1 MTYASST
8 KLGYLIA
15 SVDDSVS
22 ANLKAQA
29 ITTADAWVNSQIGTV
44 SGTVPLLIEE
54 AATHFAYAFILRILY
69 DTDSEES
76 QTMVWEEK
84 LARELL
90 AAYQAQN
97 PDTPDYESPYSSNLT
112 PTEQFM
118 ERNIRTEY
126 DPDEDNKDNVT
137 DEWDSE

>member
-8 KLGYLIA
+8 KLGYLLTSI
-15 SVDDSVS
+15 SDSVS
-22 ANLKAQA
+22 ANLKSQA
-29 ITTADAWVNSQIGTV
+29 IIAADAWVNSQIGV
-44 SGTVPLLIEE
+44 ISGTVPLLIEE
-54 AATHFAYAFILRILY
+54 ASTDFAYAYILRVLY

-76 QTMVWEEK
+76 QSMVWYEK

-112 PTEQFM
+112 PTSKYTK
-118 ERNIRTEY
+118 RNIRTEY
-126 DPDEDNKDNVT
+126 DPDEDEKDDVT
-137 DEWDSE
+137 NEWARE

>member
-22 ANLKAQA
+22 ANLKSQA
-29 ITTADAWVNSQIGTV
+29 ITTADTWVNSQIGTI

-97 PDTPDYESPYSSNLT
+97 PDTPDYESPYSSSLT
-112 PTEQFM
+112 PTEEFM

>member
-1 MTYASST
+1 MAYASST
-8 KLGYLIA
+8 KLGYLIT
-15 SVDDSVS
+15 SITDSVS

-29 ITTADAWVNSQIGTV
+29 IIAADAWVESQIGAI
-44 SGTVPLLIEE
+44 SGSVPLLIEE
-54 AATHFAYAFILRILY
+54 ASTDFAYAYILRVLY

-76 QTMVWEEK
+76 QSMIWYEK

-112 PTEQFM
+112 PTERYM
-118 ERNIRTEY
+118 ERNVRTE
-126 DPDEDNKDNVT
+126 DDGEEDHDDIST
-137 DEWDSE
+137 EWESE

>member
-15 SVDDSVS
+15 SIADSVS

-29 ITTADAWVNSQIGTV
+29 IIAADAWVESMIGPV
-44 SGTVPLLIEE
+44 SGTTPLLIEE
-54 AATHFAYAFILRILY
+54 ASTDFAYAYILRVLY

-76 QTMVWEEK
+76 QSMVWYEK

-90 AAYQAQN
+90 DAYLAQN

-112 PTEQFM
+112 PTRLYTK
-118 ERNIRTEY
+118 RNLQTVE
-126 DPDEDNKDNVT
+126 DDDETDNIDDT
-137 DEWDSE
+137 RWDRE

>member
-8 KLGYLIA
+8 KLGYLIT
-15 SVDDSVS
+15 SITDSIS
-22 ANLKAQA
+22 SDLKAQA
-29 ITTADAWVNSQIGTV
+29 ITTADAWVNSQIGTI
-44 SGTVPLLIEE
+44 SGTTPLLIEE
-54 AATHFAYAFILRILY
+54 AATHFAYAFLLRILY

-112 PTEQFM
+112 PTEKFM

-126 DPDEDNKDNVT
+126 DPDEDEEDDVT
-137 DEWDSE
+137 VEWESE

>member
-15 SVDDSVS
+15 SIADSVS

-54 AATHFAYAFILRILY
+54 AATHFAYAFLLRILY

-76 QTMVWEEK
+76 QTMVWYEK

-112 PTEQFM
+112 PTESYM
-118 ERNIRTEY
+118 KRNVRSED
-126 DPDEDNKDNVT
+126 DP